1 MTSSNLRKNKT
12 SAIKYEINDITFIK
26 VLQHTQ
32 KGTENQYDVLLAA
45 RGYGW
50 ESMKSWAE
58 YMINNELDIS
68 HGTLCVAPIA
78 GSEDIELI
86 DKYHSTNDIMEIPEL
101 KKEWGVLSLGG
112 ISRRLKQPI
121 RIFWYN
127 QTQVLQVFTTIN
139 DETLMRRYIETVI
152 RRTFGTPDEMK
163 LAKPVP
169 KSLDSYKWFLP
180 VIYTASLLIPF
191 CGFIIA
197 FIFLSDNISSAV
209 RFGRINKN
217 LTAVKCLYLSFIPLF
232 AMFAILYFCDR

>member
-1 MTSSNLRKNKT
+1 MTSNTLRKNKT
-12 SAIKYEINDITFIK
+12 SAIKYEINDITFIE

-101 KKEWGVLSLGG
+101 KKEWGVLSVGG
-112 ISRRLKQPI
+112 ISKCLKQPI
-121 RIFWYN
+121 KIFWYN

-163 LAKPVP
+163 LAKPLQ
-169 KSLDSYKWFLP
+169 KSLDNYKWFLP
-180 VIYTASLLIPF
+180 VIYTASLLIPSS
-191 CGFIIA
+191 GNIIMCVL
-197 FIFLSDNISSAV
+197 LSDKLSSV
-209 RFGRINKN
+209 VSFGRININ
-217 LTAVKCLYLSFIPLF
+217 LTFVKCFFLSLISFF
-232 AMFAILYFCDR
+232 AMFAIWYFCSR

>member
-1 MTSSNLRKNKT
+1 MTYNNSRKNKT
-12 SAIKYEINDITFIK
+12 SAKKYEIDDISFIE
-26 VLQHTQ
+26 VLNHK
-32 KGTENQYDVLLAA
+32 KGIVNQYDVLLAA

-86 DKYHSTNDIMEIPEL
+86 DKYHSTNNIMEIPEL
-101 KKEWGVLSLGG
+101 KKEWGVLSVGG
-112 ISRRLKQPI
+112 ISKCLKQPI

-191 CGFIIA
+191 CGLIIA
-197 FIFLSDNISSAV
+197 CVFLSDKILSAV

-217 LTAVKCLYLSFIPLF
+217 LTAVKCLFLFLISFF
-232 AMFAILYFCDR
+232 AMSAILYFCDR